1 MRAVAHFNDSLF
13 LHFAVVTPAAS
24 IEQILAF
31 GGVCVC
37 VVVLTT
43 APEQLFGVLGRD

>member
-1 MRAVAHFNDSLF
+1 MAHFNDPLF
-13 LHFAVVTPAAS
+13 LHFAVVAPAAS

-31 GGVCVC
+31 RGVCVC
-37 VVVLTT
+37 GLVLTT